1 MELAELENIW
11 NKSDKKI
18 SQNIDLNKKILKK
31 LILSKSEKKINWSKI
46 KIGFN
51 LIAPLA
57 IIIIVLIPN
66 IDYRA
71 EIGFYIGVLL
81 FGLFYGLFYY
91 WEIKY
96 YILLK
101 NLDFQKP
108 IITIKN
114 DLKRIEKFKVKLTK
128 FSFVLSPIALIGI
141 FLLGNIPILS
151 SDSIIPISLI
161 IIVMMISIYFTFRF
175 SIFGYFKKLNAE
187 INEIEQLEY

>member
-1 MELAELENIW
+1 MELTELKNIW

-18 SQNIDLNKKILKK
+18 SNNTDLNKEILKK

-57 IIIIVLIPN
+57 IIIFVLIPN
-66 IDYRA
+66 IDYRV

-101 NLDFQKP
+101 NIDFQKP
-108 IITIKN
+108 ITTIKN

-128 FSFVLSPIALIGI
+128 FSFILSPIALIGI
-141 FLLGNIPILS
+141 FLLGNISILS